1 MNLHNPTKA
10 RARGPSGRKPPTRKG
25 QDNKGGDEE
34 GGKVKTILNQIKSS
48 SEKQHPYSDQTV
60 GKIDPADFDRVLFFC
75 IPKHS
80 ELYCPTV
87 QEPSDVL
94 TNSAPQNNNILI
106 STNQNIKEVPG
117 KDGIEEQ
124 SETSELVE
132 KRSKKLKLWKS
143 CSLL

>member
-10 RARGPSGRKPPTRKG
+10 RARGPSGRKPPSRKS
-25 QDNKGGDEE
+25 QDNKGGNGE
-34 GGKVKTILNQIKSS
+34 GVKVKAIISQMKCS
-48 SEKQHPYSDQTV
+48 SEKQQPYSEQTV

-75 IPKHS
+75 VPKHT

-87 QEPSDVL
+87 QEHSDK
-94 TNSAPQNNNILI
+94 TNLAPQNNNILI
-106 STNQNIKEVPG
+106 STNQNIKEVTE
-117 KDGIEEQ
+117 KDGMEDQ
-124 SETSELVE
+124 SETSEMVE